1 LRFRDER
8 PLDAAALVAL
18 CDAWFPA
25 LFAVVSEPLPLPTL
39 ELTVHLRNR
48 LPRPADWTLG
58 RYRTRLARD
67 GFLEETAE
75 LFSREGELLAESRQ
89 LALAG

>member
-1 LRFRDER
+1 
-8 PLDAAALVAL
+8 
-18 CDAWFPA
+18 
-25 LFAVVSEPLPLPTL
+25 
-39 ELTVHLRNR
+39 VHLRNR